1 MNKWFERAG
10 MLLLLLLWMAAGMQL
25 LAGKTETKEASVSE
39 VFSRIGETDRE
50 GIVEYYGQLE
60 EDKRV
65 LLLEKREAYLRD
77 IAGKLGISDHILIS
91 RRYGENSQTT
101 VLEKQG
107 ANADTSLRLVTWR
120 DGGKITKQTLL
131 VHISLDS
138 DLEMALR
145 IRRKLKDIIDGDM
158 DVVRSSASV
167 SGKYEGKL
175 SLAERNQIADGLLA
189 DIEAD
194 VVTDNR
200 DMQLYTIYGY
210 TPYLKESVKQGRK
223 NVNVNIAMYYSE
235 TENKTCVYGAVPLVG
250 IDY

>member
-1 MNKWFERAG
+1 MNKWLERAG
-10 MLLLLLLWMAAGMQL
+10 MLLLLLLWMAAGMQI

-65 LLLEKREAYLRD
+65 LLMEKREEYLRN
-77 IAGKLGISDHILIS
+77 IAGELGISDHILIS
-91 RRYGENSQTT
+91 RMYGENSQTT
-101 VLEKQG
+101 VLKKQG

-120 DGGKITKQTLL
+120 ESGKITKQTLL

-145 IRRKLKDIIDGDM
+145 VRRKLKSIIDNDM
-158 DVVRSSASV
+158 KVVRSSASV

-175 SLAERNQIADGLLA
+175 SLAERNRIADGLLA

-200 DMQLYTIYGY
+200 DMQLYTVYGY